1 MGYCA
6 GVGEDAVIARGR
18 DAEILDLGG
27 GRVLRRFS
35 GPRPLA
41 VEALVMRLVREA
53 GYPVPEV
60 FEVRRDG
67 MVLERV
73 DGPTMLDDLATHPW
87 RVRRHARM
95 LAALHRE
102 LHQIRASEGLPARFG
117 EPGPDDVVIH
127 GDLHPGNVMLSRAG
141 PVVID
146 WTSGGRGP
154 AGADVADAW
163 LILASAQPAGG
174 LLMRALAG
182 ALRGRFL
189 DSFLREA
196 GRSEA
201 TSYLELALEER
212 AADPN
217 LTPAEKAAMRKV
229 AAAHGILPGAR

>member
-6 GVGEDAVIARGR
+6 GVGEGTTIARGR
-18 DAEILDLGG
+18 DAEIVDLGG
-27 GRVLRRFS
+27 GRVLRRFG
-35 GPRPLA
+35 GPRPLEA
-41 VEALVMRLVREA
+41 EALIMRLVREA

-60 FEVRRDG
+60 FEVHRDG

-73 DGPTMLDDLATHPW
+73 DGPTMLDDLTTHPW
-87 RVRRHARM
+87 RVQRHART
-95 LAALHRE
+95 LANLHRD
-102 LHQIRASEGLPARFG
+102 LHQIRAFEGLPARFG
-117 EPGPDDVVIH
+117 EPAPDDVVVH
-127 GDLHPGNVMLSRAG
+127 GDLHPGNVMLSRSG

-174 LLMRALAG
+174 LVMRALVG

-189 DSFLREA
+189 ETFLREA

-201 TSYLELALEER
+201 ASYLQLAIEER
-212 AADPN
+212 ASDPN
-217 LTPAEKAAMRKV
+217 ITPSEKAAMRKV
-229 AAAHGILPGAR
+229 AAAQSPRVIR

>member
-6 GVGEDAVIARGR
+6 GVGEGTVIARGR

-35 GPRPLA
+35 GPRPL
-41 VEALVMRLVREA
+41 EAEAFVMRLVREA

-60 FEVRRDG
+60 FEVYRDG

-87 RVRRHARM
+87 RVQRHART
-95 LAALHRE
+95 LATLHRD
-102 LHQIRASEGLPARFG
+102 LHRIRASEGLPARFG
-117 EPGPDDVVIH
+117 EPAPDDVVVH

-189 DSFLREA
+189 GTFLREA

-201 TSYLELALEER
+201 AAYLRLAIDER
-212 AADPN
+212 AGDPN
-217 LTPAEKAAMRKV
+217 LTPGEKAAMRKV
-229 AAAHGILPGAR
+229 AAAQAPRDRI